1 LNETVEIVIAL
12 AAAYLVGSV
21 PLAYL
26 MGRWIKHFDIR
37 QVGSKNMGTMN
48 TFYQVGFLPGL
59 LVMAVD
65 IGKGALAVAIA
76 RELGAPQTVEL
87 LAGGVAVIGHV
98 LPVWLKFKGGKGG
111 ATCIGVLAF
120 LMPWGI
126 PIYMAAFGLA
136 LLITRFPTFSYSA
149 AFVIFPIVGWLI
161 YHSAVFIIYTA
172 LLLLIPGLQYLV
184 RAKQIGQKSTGL
196 KDAIFRKNLRDRR

>member
-1 LNETVEIVIAL
+1 MSLIVSFV
-12 AAAYLVGSV
+12 AAYLVGSV

-26 MGRWIKHFDIR
+26 MGRWIKHVDIR

-48 TFYQVGFLPGL
+48 TFYQVGFLSGM

-76 RELGAPQTVEL
+76 RALGAPQVVEL
-87 LAGGVAVIGHV
+87 LAGMVAVLGHV
-98 LPVWLKFKGGKGG
+98 LPVWLGFKGGKGG

-126 PIYMAAFGLA
+126 PIYAGTFGLV
-136 LLITRFPTFSYSA
+136 LMITKFPTFSYSA
-149 AFVIFPIVGWLI
+149 AFIIWPFVGWLI
-161 YHSAVFIIYTA
+161 YHSAVFVVYPAA
-172 LLLLIPGLQYLV
+172 LLAIPGFQYIV
-184 RAKQIGQKSTGL
+184 RVKQIGERSTGF

>member
-1 LNETVEIVIAL
+1 MNDTIAILVAL

-26 MGRWIKHFDIR
+26 MGRWIKHLDIR

-48 TFYQVGFLPGL
+48 TFYEVGFLPGL
-59 LVMAVD
+59 LVMTFD
-65 IGKGALAVAIA
+65 IGKGAVAVAIA
-76 RELGAPQTVEL
+76 RALDAPQVIEL
-87 LAGGVAVIGHV
+87 LAGMVAVIGHV

-126 PIYMAAFGLA
+126 PVYAAAFGLF
-136 LLITRFPTFSYSA
+136 LLITKFPTFSYSA
-149 AFVIFPIVGWLI
+149 AFVVFPLVGWFI
-161 YHSAVFIIYTA
+161 YHSWAFVIYLAV
-172 LLLLIPGLQYLV
+172 LLAIPGFQYLV
-184 RAKQIGQKSTGL
+184 RVKQIGQKSTSF
-196 KDAIFRKNLRDRR
+196 KDAVFRKSLRDRR

>member
-1 LNETVEIVIAL
+1 MNEPVAIIISFV
-12 AAAYLVGSV
+12 AAYLVGSV

-26 MGRWIKHFDIR
+26 MGRWIKHVDIR

-48 TFYQVGFLPGL
+48 TFYQVGFLPGM

-65 IGKGALAVAIA
+65 IGKGAVAVAIA
-76 RELGAPQTVEL
+76 RALDAPQIVEL
-87 LAGGVAVIGHV
+87 LAGMVAVLGHV

-126 PIYMAAFGLA
+126 PIYAATFGLV

-149 AFVIFPIVGWLI
+149 AFVVFPLIGWLI
-161 YHSAVFIIYTA
+161 YHSAVYVIYPVV
-172 LLLLIPGLQYLV
+172 LLMIPGFQYIV
-184 RAKQIGQKSTGL
+184 RVKQIGEKSTGL

>member
-1 LNETVEIVIAL
+1 LNETFDVIITFI
-12 AAAYLVGSV
+12 AAYFVGSV

-26 MGRWIKHFDIR
+26 MGRWIKHLDIR

-65 IGKGALAVAIA
+65 IGKGAAAVAIA
-76 RELGAPQTVEL
+76 RALGAPQIVEL
-87 LAGGVAVIGHV
+87 LAGMIAVMGHV
-98 LPVWLKFKGGKGG
+98 LPIWLKFKGGKGG

-126 PIYMAAFGLA
+126 PIYAAAFGLV

-149 AFVIFPIVGWLI
+149 AFIVFPLVGWLI
-161 YHSAVFIIYTA
+161 YHSTVFVIYPAV
-172 LLLLIPGLQYLV
+172 LLAIPGFQYVV
-184 RAKQIGQKSTGL
+184 RVKQIGEKSIGL
-196 KDAIFRKNLRDRR
+196 KDAIFRKSLRDRR

>member
-1 LNETVEIVIAL
+1 MSNTFTIIL
-12 AAAYLVGSV
+12 AFLAAYLVGSF

-26 MGRWIKHFDIR
+26 MGRWIKHIDIR

-48 TFYQVGFLPGL
+48 TFYQVGFLPGM

-76 RELGAPQTVEL
+76 RALGTPQIVEL
-87 LAGGVAVIGHV
+87 LAGMVAVLGHV

-111 ATCIGVLAF
+111 ATCIGVLAY

-126 PIYMAAFGLA
+126 PIYAGAFGFF
-136 LLITRFPTFSYSA
+136 LLLTKFPTFSYSA
-149 AFVIFPIVGWLI
+149 AFVVFPLIGWLI
-161 YHSAVFIIYTA
+161 YHSVVFVIYPTV
-172 LLLLIPGLQYLV
+172 LLMIPGFQYLV
-184 RAKQIGQKSTGL
+184 RVKQIGEKSTGL
-196 KDAIFRKNLRDRR
+196 KDAIFRKSLRDRR

>member
-1 LNETVEIVIAL
+1 LNETIAII
-12 AAAYLVGSV
+12 AALIGAYFIGSI

-26 MGRWIKHFDIR
+26 MGRWIKDIDIR

-48 TFYQVGFLPGL
+48 TFYQVGFLPGM

-65 IGKGALAVAIA
+65 IGKGAVAVAIA
-76 RELGAPQTVEL
+76 RALHTPQIVEL
-87 LAGGVAVIGHV
+87 LAGLVAVTGHV

-126 PIYMAAFGLA
+126 PIYASAFGLV
-136 LLITRFPTFSYSA
+136 LLITKFPTFSYSV
-149 AFVIFPIVGWLI
+149 AFVIFPLIGWLI
-161 YHSAVFIIYTA
+161 YHSLVFVIYPIV
-172 LLLLIPGLQYLV
+172 LLLIPGLQYV
-184 RAKQIGQKSTGL
+184 MRAKQIGERSAGL
-196 KDAIFRKNLRDRR
+196 KDAIFRKSLRDRR

>member
-1 LNETVEIVIAL
+1 MNQMLIIVATFL
-12 AAAYLVGSV
+12 TAYLVGSF

-26 MGRWIKHFDIR
+26 MGRWVKGVDIR
-37 QVGSKNMGTMN
+37 QVGTKNMGTMN
-48 TFYQVGFLPGL
+48 TFYEVGFWPGM
-59 LVMAVD
+59 LVLTVD
-65 IGKGALAVAIA
+65 ISKGATAVAIA
-76 RELGAPQTVEL
+76 RALETPEIVQL
-87 LAGGVAVIGHV
+87 LAGMVAVMGHV

-126 PIYMAAFGLA
+126 PIYAAAFGLI

-161 YHSAVFIIYTA
+161 YQSVVFIVYPIV
-172 LLLLIPGLQYLV
+172 LLLIPGAQYLMRV
-184 RAKQIGQKSTGL
+184 KQIGARSTSFR
-196 KDAIFRKNLRDRR
+196 DAVFRKSLRDRR